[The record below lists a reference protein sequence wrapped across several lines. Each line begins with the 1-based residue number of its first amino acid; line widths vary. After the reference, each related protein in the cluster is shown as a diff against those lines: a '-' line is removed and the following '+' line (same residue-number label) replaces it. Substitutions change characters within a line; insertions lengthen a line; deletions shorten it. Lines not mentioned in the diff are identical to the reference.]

1 MNVAAADLEWVT
13 AVRNAR
19 VVAVSRV
26 QKGDENFG
34 VLLREFRD
42 DPFSRHAYLVA
53 LTDVHACLGKVAG
66 RRLIAS
72 LSLEPLI
79 RVSALTDGNIDA
91 ISQCCES

>member
-1 MNVAAADLEWVT
+1 MNVAADDLEWVT

-26 QKGDENFG
+26 QQGDEDFG
-34 VLLREFRD
+34 ALLREFRND
-42 DPFSRHAYLVA
+42 SLARYAYLVA
-53 LTDVHACLGKVAG
+53 LTDVHSCLGKVAG

-79 RVSALTDGNIDA
+79 RVSELTDNNIDA
-91 ISQCCES
+91 LSQCCGS